1 MGEGGSIGRA
11 TVIWYIVISKDCRKR
26 EKRKEKRKEKN
37 GKENW
42 RARKEKIGKRGKEG
56 IFELKNETV

>member
-26 EKRKEKRKEKN
+26 EKRKENRREKRRTE
-37 GKENW
+37 
-42 RARKEKIGKRGKEG
+42 RKIGEQERM
-56 IFELKNETV
+56 

>member
-26 EKRKEKRKEKN
+26 EKRKEEKREERKGKLESKERKDRKKG
-37 GKENW
+37 GK
-42 RARKEKIGKRGKEG
+42 KEY
-56 IFELKNETV
+56 LS

>member
-26 EKRKEKRKEKN
+26 EKRKEKRENRREKRRT
-37 GKENW
+37 E
-42 RARKEKIGKRGKEG
+42 RKIGEQERM
-56 IFELKNETV
+56 

>member
-26 EKRKEKRKEKN
+26 EKRKENRR
-37 GKENW
+37 EN
-42 RARKEKIGKRGKEG
+42 RRTERKIGEQERM
-56 IFELKNETV
+56 